1 MMTGM
6 GDRDDAMQPMLLAEW
21 DLVPILDHLRMHG
34 MVMVRDRHATS
45 RGFIDWTSVL
55 MDALPQSAVAAKER
69 DSVSPAYHV
78 ATVNKGVDPVP
89 LHREASFVPTQPDLL
104 AFYCEQPPDSGGQTI
119 LCDGVALLQ
128 ALPGDVQRF
137 VVSHSLDWMLQIPG
151 ERWRVAFGCDTPQ
164 DAARR
169 IDELM
174 ARAPTATYQY
184 QFDGDWLVGTYR
196 CPLVLPTF
204 WGGQPAF
211 CNSVLGYYFRDP
223 GPYVAKHLH
232 AVGLAPDRRPIPA
245 DILEAVRAD
254 AEALTVE
261 VKWRAGD
268 IVLVDNS
275 HVMHGRRA
283 VTDPVRRIHLRFGNY
298 RPGLDPRR

>member
-1 MMTGM
+1 M
-6 GDRDDAMQPMLLAEW
+6 GDRDGARQPPLLTDW
-21 DLVPILDHLRMHG
+21 DLAPILNHLRMHG
-34 MVMVRDRHATS
+34 MVTIRDRRATS
-45 RGFIDWTSVL
+45 RSFIDWTSVL
-55 MDALPQSAVAAKER
+55 MDALPQSAVAAQER
-69 DSVSPAYHV
+69 DSVSSANHV

-89 LHREASFVPTQPDLL
+89 LHREGSFVPTQPDLL
-104 AFYCEQPPDSGGQTI
+104 AFYCEQAPGSGSQTT

-128 ALPGDVQRF
+128 ALPGDMQRF
-137 VVSHSLDWMLQIPG
+137 AVNHSLDWILRIPG
-151 ERWRVAFGCDTPQ
+151 ERWRMAFGCDTPR

-174 ARAPTATYQY
+174 ARAPAATYHY
-184 QFDGDWLVGTYR
+184 QFDGDWLEGTYR

-204 WGGQPAF
+204 WSKKPAF

-232 AVGLAPDRRPIPA
+232 AVGLSPDRRPIPT
-245 DILEAVRAD
+245 DILEALREH

-261 VKWRAGD
+261 VNWRAGD

-283 VTDPVRRIHLRFGNY
+283 VADPKRRIHLRFGNY
-298 RPGLDPRR
+298 QPGLDPR

>member
-1 MMTGM
+1 MMTSV
-6 GDRDDAMQPMLLAEW
+6 GDGDGTVQPPLLTDW

-34 MVMVRDRHATS
+34 MVMIRDRHVTS
-45 RGFIDWTSVL
+45 RSFIDWTSVL
-55 MDALPQSAVAAKER
+55 MDALPQSAVAAQER
-69 DSVSPAYHV
+69 ESVSSAYHV

-89 LHREASFVPTQPDLL
+89 LHREGSFVPTQPDLL
-104 AFYCEQPPDSGGQTI
+104 AFYCAHAPDSGGETT

-137 VVSHSLDWMLQIPG
+137 VMSHSLDWMLRIPG
-151 ERWRVAFGCDTPQ
+151 ERWRMALGRDTPQ
-164 DAARR
+164 AAARR

-174 ARAPTATYQY
+174 ARAPLATYHY
-184 QFDGDWLVGTYR
+184 QFDGDWLEGTYR

-204 WGGQPAF
+204 WSRQPAF
-211 CNSVLGYYFRDP
+211 CNSVLGYYFRNP

-232 AVGLAPDRRPIPA
+232 AVGLTPDRRPIPS
-245 DILEAVRAD
+245 DILEAVREH
-254 AEALTVE
+254 AEALTAE
-261 VKWRAGD
+261 VRWRAGD

-283 VTDPVRRIHLRFGNY
+283 VADPMRRIHIRFGNY
-298 RPGLDPRR
+298 QPGLYTR